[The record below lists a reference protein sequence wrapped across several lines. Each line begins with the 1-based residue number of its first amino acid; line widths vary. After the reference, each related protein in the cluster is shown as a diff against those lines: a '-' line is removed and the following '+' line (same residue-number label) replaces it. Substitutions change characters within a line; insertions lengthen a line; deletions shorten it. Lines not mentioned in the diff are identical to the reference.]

1 MKKMKVDVPFY
12 PNTKDDTHCYQACVK
27 MALKRIYPKRNFTY
41 KKLERLFNKPKD
53 KYSWVP
59 SAAINLNKMGLKT
72 KLIATF
78 DYRKF
83 ARNGYEYLRSHYPK
97 EFADVQIKMS
107 DIESE
112 MENAKRMLKHNLY
125 EKRKLSMGN
134 INRLFKEGWL
144 IIPNVNSHTLSHKKG
159 YAGHAVLIIGIARN
173 YVHLHDPGLPPRP
186 NRKVSKKT
194 FLKALRFPKNESHV
208 LIIKN

>member
-1 MKKMKVDVPFY
+1 MKIDMPFY
-12 PNTKDDTHCYQACVK
+12 PNTKDDTHCYQACMK
-27 MALKRIYPKRNFTY
+27 MILKKIFPKRNFSY
-41 KKLERLFNKPKD
+41 KKLEKLFNKPKG

-59 SAAINLNKMGLKT
+59 SAVFNLNKMGLKA
-72 KLIATF
+72 KLITTF

-83 ARNGYEYLRSHYPK
+83 ARNGYVYLRSHYPK
-97 EFADVQIKMS
+97 ELADVLIKMS

-112 MENAKRMLKHNLY
+112 MKNAKRMLKYNLY
-125 EKRKLSMGN
+125 EKRKTSMKG
-134 INRLFKEGWL
+134 IDRLFKEGWL
-144 IIPNVNSHTLSHKKG
+144 IIPHVNYHTLSNKKG
-159 YAGHAVLIIGIARN
+159 YAGHAVLIIGITRA

-208 LIIKN
+208 LIIKEQCC